1 MLGVVDKKQNHVNDP
16 KTRMHNLYHRCTGF
30 IYNPPSSIHATIT
43 LGYKTIYNPH
53 TTTSNTK
60 KQTNNIPTYLYVK
73 TQLYSSYNTDIVQP
87 THHRY

>member
-16 KTRMHNLYHRCTGF
+16 KTRMHNLYHRYTGF
-30 IYNPPSSIHATIT
+30 IYNPPSMPQLLLYI
-43 LGYKTIYNPH
+43 KPYNPH
-53 TTTSNTK
+53 TSTK

-87 THHRY
+87 TTTTDIKTR